1 MKQMKWYGILFSLLM
16 LFIYTMGLWD
26 IFMMLGHDPAY
37 YASHGYGEAVHRYFT
52 DYPFCFLILWI
63 TNLLCGIMGPILYLL
78 RKKTAG
84 TVMLISCASDG
95 LLILTTSIFRNRI
108 GVLGLSVWMFDLWIL
123 AITCGFTFFVKRTE
137 QSTDTQPC
145 RKELL

>member
-1 MKQMKWYGILFSLLM
+1 
-16 LFIYTMGLWD
+16 
-26 IFMMLGHDPAY
+26 
-37 YASHGYGEAVHRYFT
+37 
-52 DYPFCFLILWI
+52 
-63 TNLLCGIMGPILYLL
+63 
-78 RKKTAG
+78 G

-108 GVLGLSVWMFDLWIL
+108 GVLGLSVWMFDLLIL

-145 RKELL
+145 RKELS